1 VNQFAYYK
9 SRRLILPTV
18 VNTPNNPS
26 GKVFTLGEL
35 EDIAGIAKEF
45 NLMVMSDEVVREST

>member
-1 VNQFAYYK
+1 
-9 SRRLILPTV
+9 